1 MASLLSISS
10 IISHYQDRGVWE
22 NVCGYTLTDGTRLV
36 ETKLGDGFRI
46 YREGMGVPL
55 YIPFI

>member
-1 MASLLSISS
+1 MANLLSISS
-10 IISHYQDRGVWE
+10 IVSFYQSRSVWFD
-22 NVCGYTLTDGTRLV
+22 VCAVTLADGTRLV